1 MTENDNNEIVSDNEI
16 NSSIDHIIKSSPDS
30 YIEFDDGTVVELPK
44 SDGAQK
50 VGSTLYKA
58 AKIMEGYAEEITS
71 VSSDSLVA
79 ADSGGNQLVLDTER
93 GVRNIRQGK
102 PQSAI
107 KREVEEATEEQRRRM
122 IQYEEDKAFYE
133 KQILQKARAASA
145 INNDAIKILHP
156 TYRTKLMEAIS
167 RYGTLQAALLELR
180 EKYGVA
186 VRPDVL
192 RRMRGIIP
200 ALDAEIEDALGM
212 YQGRLQRAMHQRAVE
227 GVDKII
233 RDKEGNEID
242 REKVY
247 SDSLLAKMVDTHNPE
262 YKEARQ
268 KDEKRGNT
276 INVQIIK
283 DFHNHRKD

>member
-1 MTENDNNEIVSDNEI
+1 MNENDNDEIVSDNEI
-16 NSSIDHIIKSSPDS
+16 KSSPDS
-30 YIEFDDGTVVELPK
+30 YVEFDDGTVVELPK
-44 SDGAQK
+44 NDGAQK

-156 TYRTKLMEAIS
+156 TYRSKLMEALS

-227 GVDKII
+227 GVEKII
-233 RDKEGNEID
+233 RDREGNEID
-242 REKVY
+242 RERVY
-247 SDSLLAKMVDTHNPE
+247 SDSLLAKMVDVHTPE